1 LNLTA
6 PAQLHALRNDWRLTF
21 PPVNWS
27 SFMQTIYN
35 SDNYCVVVFPDAP
48 NGAGFE
54 IMDKQLK
61 REIYIGGDVARAFQS
76 KVRELMESEPDQED
90 VDAFLTQFDGLMHH
104 GLNTH

>member
-1 LNLTA
+1 
-6 PAQLHALRNDWRLTF
+6 
-21 PPVNWS
+21 
-27 SFMQTIYN
+27 MQTIYN

-61 REIYIGGDVARAFQS
+61 REIYIGGDVARAFHS

-90 VDAFLTQFDGLMHH
+90 VDAFLTQFDESARAGRV
-104 GLNTH
+104 LNMRRIVRKVLNALLSSRAIA